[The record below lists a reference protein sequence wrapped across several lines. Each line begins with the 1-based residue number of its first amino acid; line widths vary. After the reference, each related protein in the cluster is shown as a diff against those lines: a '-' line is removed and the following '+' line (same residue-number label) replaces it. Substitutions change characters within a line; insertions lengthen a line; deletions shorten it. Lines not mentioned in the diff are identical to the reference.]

1 MAVNPGFVQS
11 EIWRHKVFSRAAAKR
26 KGTTEQAEKD
36 ICLKNGS
43 SQVQDLAL
51 TVLIVLTS
59 VNPGFVQSE
68 IWRHKVPRCRAHTRR
83 SRPDFGL
90 CLSRFSGKIPQ
101 NRCCL
106 LAVTPG
112 CSQSEIWRRKVCR
125 GRANTAQIRRA
136 GPDACLDSS
145 HFSGFGKKEVPCGNP
160 GFVESEIW
168 RHMVFSHAAAEREG
182 DN

>member
-59 VNPGFVQSE
+59 VNPGFVQSV
-68 IWRHKVPRCRAHTRR
+68 IWRHKVPRCWHIQDD
-83 SRPDFGL
+83 SGL
-90 CLSRFSGKIPQ
+90 GLSQISGQIPA
-101 NRCCL
+101 L
-106 LAVTPG
+106 V
-112 CSQSEIWRRKVCR
+112 
-125 GRANTAQIRRA
+125 
-136 GPDACLDSS
+136 
-145 HFSGFGKKEVPCGNP
+145 
-160 GFVESEIW
+160 
-168 RHMVFSHAAAEREG
+168 
-182 DN
+182 